1 MTVNGSVEWQSR
13 PGLVQPNLEAG
24 RVDAVADIAQ
34 ALGPPNGVAGVVAWG
49 QEGRTD
55 GRVGRVTA
63 KFHD

>member
-49 QEGRTD
+49 PQGQEGRTD
-55 GRVGRVTA
+55 GKVGR
-63 KFHD
+63 